1 MSKMV
6 TTHLIKV
13 FLAFKETPPDQ
24 WLTVAQAA
32 TRSGI
37 NPNTTKSHIR
47 SLVEE
52 KILDKIDEMRPH
64 RYKLSDGAGD
74 RLAEIERLAAIALQG
89 DS

>member
-1 MSKMV
+1 MSKMI

-13 FLAFKETPPDQ
+13 FLAFKDTPDQ

-64 RYKLSDGAGD
+64 CYKLSDGASD
-74 RLAEIERLAAIALQG
+74 RVAEIEKLAAIALQG